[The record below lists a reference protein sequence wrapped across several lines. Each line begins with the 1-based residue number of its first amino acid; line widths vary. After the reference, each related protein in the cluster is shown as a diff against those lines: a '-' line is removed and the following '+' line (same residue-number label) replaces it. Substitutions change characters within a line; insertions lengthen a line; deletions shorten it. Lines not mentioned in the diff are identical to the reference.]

1 MARVEMA
8 MDKDRLLRAWSHFL
22 GTQPLAVRAI
32 ERRLA
37 AAGQPPF
44 AWYDVLLELERAG
57 GRERIGTLAEKLV
70 VEPYNMTRL
79 LDRLERAGLLRRE
92 RATGD
97 RRGALAVLTDAGRTT
112 RRRMWPLYEKAIL
125 EVFSSLTDND
135 AESLIRIMKKVI
147 EDLREDRSSPR
158 TDAKS

>member
-1 MARVEMA
+1 
-8 MDKDRLLRAWSHFL
+8 MDKDRVLRAWSHFL

-37 AAGQPPF
+37 DAGQPPF

-57 GRERIGTLAEKLV
+57 GRLRIGMLAENLV

-92 RATGD
+92 RAPGD
-97 RRGALAVLTDAGRTT
+97 RRGAMAVLTDAGRTT

-125 EVFSSLTDND
+125 EVFSPLSDRD
-135 AESLIRIMKKVI
+135 AESLIGIMKKVI
-147 EDLREDRSSPR
+147 EHLRDDGSSSR
-158 TDAKS
+158 TKAKS

>member
-1 MARVEMA
+1 MDNERV
-8 MDKDRLLRAWSHFL
+8 LRAWSHFL

-37 AAGQPPF
+37 DAGQPPF

-57 GRERIGTLAEKLV
+57 GRERIGALAEKLV

-92 RATGD
+92 RATGIGQNGH
-97 RRGALAVLTDAGRTT
+97 GATPIAGRTM

-125 EVFSSLTDND
+125 DVFSSLSDSD
-135 AESLIRIMKKVI
+135 AENLTRIMKKVI
-147 EDLREDRSSPR
+147 EHLRADRPSPGAEAR
-158 TDAKS
+158 S

>member
-1 MARVEMA
+1 

-147 EDLREDRSSPR
+147 EDLRDDRSSSQ
-158 TDAKS
+158 TDAKG

>member
-1 MARVEMA
+1 MDNERV
-8 MDKDRLLRAWSHFL
+8 LRAWSHFL

-37 AAGQPPF
+37 DAGQPPF

-57 GRERIGTLAEKLV
+57 GRERIGALAEKLV

-97 RRGALAVLTDAGRTT
+97 RRGAVAVLTDAGRTT

-125 EVFSSLTDND
+125 DVFSSLSDSD
-135 AESLIRIMKKVI
+135 AENLTRIMKKVI
-147 EDLREDRSSPR
+147 EHLRADRPSPGAEAR
-158 TDAKS
+158 S